1 MAVSQ
6 LSIFAENKPGGLV
19 QMTSL
24 LAEAGV
30 DIRAMSLADTQDYGI
45 LRLIVSNVD
54 LAREVL
60 STNGLV
66 SSVTPVL
73 AVALDDKPGAL
84 ARAVKV
90 LYDGGINVEYMYA
103 FISPQPYA
111 CMILRVTDNTRA
123 EQILLDNAFRLISM
137 DDINQM

>member
-1 MAVSQ
+1 MFIKQ
-6 LSIFAENKPGGLV
+6 ISIFVENTPGRVISIIRTL
-19 QMTSL
+19 
-24 LAEAGV
+24 EAQNI
-30 DIRAMSLADTQDYGI
+30 DIRALSLSDTSDFGI

-60 STNGLV
+60 SANGLV

-73 AVALDDKPGAL
+73 AVALDDTPDSL
-84 ARAVKV
+84 ARAIKV

-111 CMILRVTDNTRA
+111 CMILRVTDNKRA
-123 EQILLDNAFRLISM
+123 EQILVENAFKLISM
-137 DDINQM
+137 EDINQM

>member
-1 MAVSQ
+1 
-6 LSIFAENKPGGLV
+6 
-19 QMTSL
+19 MTSL